1 MYEAELKGSVYKMN
15 ERESRGG
22 LLMILA
28 VTAAV
33 NAYSL
38 LWTASGAGG
47 MAGRL

>member
-1 MYEAELKGSVYKMN
+1 MYEPESKGSVYRMN

-22 LLMILA
+22 RLMMLA

-38 LWTASGAGG
+38 L
-47 MAGRL
+47 